1 MGKRSPKM
9 GRRPSLTEK
18 ERGRIDGLREGG
30 LSISAIAKRTN
41 RSRDAVSC
49 YLRDPEGYGKRKKT
63 KGNTKLSPHA
73 TRHLLREGAKGN
85 SSAAQL
91 KFQLSLPVSKRRVQQ
106 ILSSADHLQYRKY
119 KIAPPLT
126 EQHIA
131 KRLEW
136 ARERHAWT
144 PGQWSQVIFSDEK
157 KWNLDGP
164 DGFSFY
170 WHDLRKSGGF
180 FLVDKMEGVVLW
192 CGVPFVS
199 LVFSKLAF
207 LSGNQDAVKYTRTLN
222 DYLLPFAGEKFCE
235 TWLFQQDNASIHTA
249 HITRD

>member
-1 MGKRSPKM
+1 M

-18 ERGRIDGLREGG
+18 ERGRIDGLREAG

-41 RSRDAVSC
+41 RSRDAVSR
-49 YLRDPEGYGKRKKT
+49 YLQDPEGYGKRKKT

-91 KFQLSLPVSKRRVQQ
+91 KFQLSLPVSKRRVPKRRIQQ

-126 EQHIA
+126 AQHIA

-170 WHDLRKSGGF
+170 WHDLRKSERFLSRRQNGGG
-180 FLVDKMEGVVLW
+180 GVMVW
-192 CGVPFVS
+192 GAFCESG
-199 LVFSKLAF
+199 FSKLAF

-222 DYLLPFAGEKFCE
+222 DYLLPFAREKFSE

>member
-1 MGKRSPKM
+1 M

-41 RSRDAVSC
+41 RSRDAVSR
-49 YLRDPEGYGKRKKT
+49 YLRDPEGYRKRKKT
-63 KGNTKLSPHA
+63 KGNTKISPHA

-170 WHDLRKSGGF
+170 WHDLRKSERFLSRRQNGGGGVMVWGAFCESGF
-180 FLVDKMEGVVLW
+180 FQIG
-192 CGVPFVS
+192 
-199 LVFSKLAF
+199 F
-207 LSGNQDAVKYTRTLN
+207 LIGEPGRSEVYTNT
-222 DYLLPFAGEKFCE
+222 K
-235 TWLFQQDNASIHTA
+235 
-249 HITRD
+249 